1 MDPHSKKAKEIA
13 LKNIF
18 QIEKLIEIHKKALS
32 LGETKPTKPLPLPQP
47 QEDFYTIKE
56 VD

>member
-1 MDPHSKKAKEIA
+1 MDPHSKKARDIA

-18 QIEKLIEIHKKALS
+18 QIEKLIEIHKKALNEPPKP
-32 LGETKPTKPLPLPQP
+32 ETNPP
-47 QEDFYTIKE
+47 EEFYTIKE

>member
-1 MDPHSKKAKEIA
+1 MDPHSKKARDIA

-32 LGETKPTKPLPLPQP
+32 EPPKPVQKPQP
-47 QEDFYTIKE
+47 PEEFYTIKE